1 MTTDTDLPA
10 IHTQNDQQH
19 FVVKTTIEELNL
31 IIFLVNLQD
40 PLGGFHSTSVS
51 IFDKIFVKK
60 NPDTFPFRLEFK
72 ANTLLSSGQSL

>member
-1 MTTDTDLPA
+1 MYAHQTLNKTYCILFHSMTTDTDLPA

-51 IFDKIFVKK
+51 IFDR
-60 NPDTFPFRLEFK
+60 N
-72 ANTLLSSGQSL
+72 